1 MVTSCQATV
10 SHTDRQIFVG
20 KPGRKEAMRATPAKS
35 LMRGVVFLLLRQIS
49 ATVAWAGWWEDKLE
63 SLSQVKERPL

>member
-1 MVTSCQATV
+1 MVTSCQATA

-20 KPGRKEAMRATPAKS
+20 KPTRKEAMRATPAKA

-49 ATVAWAGWWEDKLE
+49 ATMAWAGWWEDKFE
-63 SLSQVKERPL
+63 SVSLK